1 MAGDHILIGLLPVP
15 GHFQAVPFHRRT
27 RGLALRAAKFLVQPT
42 AQALRADAA
51 YTAISC
57 PPLEGT
63 GTLIRRHAV
72 PFQCITSGTR
82 SAAAAVTCA
91 TGRVMPALAATS
103 RPVAPTAHALR
114 GDVPDTPTRPA
125 VRRTAGL
132 DARFQTVPFQCRMS
146 VPRPDDPAAQA
157 SLEEITV
164 TRSSVAVGRGLG
176 L

>member
-1 MAGDHILIGLLPVP
+1 MAGDHILIRPMPRP
-15 GHFQAVPFHRRT
+15 GHFHALPFQCST
-27 RGLALRAAKFLVQPT
+27 SGLALGAAKFLVQPT

-63 GTLIRRHAV
+63 GTLIRRHAM
-72 PFQCITSGTR
+72 PFQCITSGSR
-82 SAAAAVTCA
+82 SAAAVTCA
-91 TGRVMPALAATS
+91 TGRVTPALAAA
-103 RPVAPTAHALR
+103 RPPVAPTAHALR
-114 GDVPDTPTRPA
+114 ADVPDTPTRPA

-132 DARFQTVPFQCRMS
+132 EARFQTVPFQCRMS

-164 TRSSVAVGRGLG
+164 TRSSVATGRGLG